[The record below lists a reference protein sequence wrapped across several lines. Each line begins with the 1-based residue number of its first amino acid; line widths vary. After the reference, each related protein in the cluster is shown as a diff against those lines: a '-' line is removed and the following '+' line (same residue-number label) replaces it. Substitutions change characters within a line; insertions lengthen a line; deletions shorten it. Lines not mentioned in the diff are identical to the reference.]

1 MSNSMLEQ
9 AIIDAKELREA
20 AVKNA
25 ESHIIEKY
33 SSEVKQAVS
42 KLLEQDE
49 ESEPAMGMDMDMDM
63 DAEPEVTSTAMEQVP
78 MAHLSSEPEDDMVVV
93 NLDDIIAAAGSE
105 DEAEIED
112 GAMDREE
119 IADEVG
125 ISLDM
130 EDETVPAN
138 RDDELELDEDQLVD
152 LFKEMLA
159 VDVPQEE
166 LDLGKEESVTE
177 DSKDELEKDEDLEMV
192 RKDGMAKEDIEE
204 YDRQIQ
210 KNESLQKENNLL
222 KNLLEKVK
230 DRLEETNL
238 QNARLLYANRV
249 LSDNSLNEQQKKRI
263 VGIVDAARSV
273 EEAKMVY
280 ETLQKTTATR
290 SKNSPESLS
299 EVISKSSSVI
309 LAGNRDKETSTN
321 SRSSNTTYN
330 RWATLAGTKN

>member
-49 ESEPAMGMDMDMDM
+49 EPELTMGMDM

-78 MAHLSSEPEDDMVVV
+78 MAHMSSESEDDMVVV
-93 NLDDIIAAAGSE
+93 NLDDIIAAAESE
-105 DEAEIED
+105 DEDEVED

-125 ISLDM
+125 ISLDL
-130 EDETVPAN
+130 EDETAPAN

-177 DSKDELEKDEDLEMV
+177 DSKDELEKDEELEMV

-290 SKNSPESLS
+290 SENSPESLS
-299 EVISKSSSVI
+299 EVVSKPSSVI
-309 LAGNRDKETSTN
+309 LAGNRKAETSTK
-321 SRSSNTTYN
+321 SRSSNTYN